1 MLPLSLDVTR
11 LRLALIGQG
20 AAALRRLTWLEE
32 AGARA
37 IAIFSPTP
45 SPDFAAAAGTRLVRR
60 WPDRGDL
67 TEAQLV
73 FIADLRE
80 PQRSALAAAARA
92 AGAIV
97 HVEDAPA
104 LTDIHAPA
112 VLRRGDLTIAIST
125 NGAAPGLAG
134 ELKQFLGRILGPE
147 WQGRVDDIRALRQRW
162 RNAGVSHELIR
173 RLTASR
179 LSRYGWLRI
188 GAVGAANDD
197 NKPVKQRGT
206 KSCP

>member
-20 AAALRRLTWLEE
+20 AAALRRLAWLEE
-32 AGARA
+32 AGARS
-37 IAIFSPTP
+37 IAVFSAAP
-45 SPDFAAAAGTRLVRR
+45 SPDFATAAGARLERR
-60 WPDRGDL
+60 WPDGPDL
-67 TEAQLV
+67 AKAQLV
-73 FIADLRE
+73 FIADLTE
-80 PQRSALAAAARA
+80 PERSALADAARA

-104 LTDIHAPA
+104 LTDVHAPA

-162 RNAGVSHELIR
+162 RDAGVSHELVR

-179 LSRYGWLRI
+179 LSRYGWFRV

-197 NKPVKQRGT
+197 DTAIKERGT